1 MSGNKTRAASF
12 SRDTF
17 VRKLKTNVSQLAMP
31 LVALGVLL
39 LFNLIRDPSFF
50 SISVATDETGSVLT
64 GNLISVISSASEL
77 AILAM
82 GMTLVTAC
90 CGGQDIS
97 VGAVGA
103 IAGALF
109 VIMLHPQKETIT
121 TLTDISG
128 LNVALGVVAA
138 IAVAIIFK
146 LFNGML
152 VAVFKIQPMIATLIL
167 FSCGRS
173 IAYFFLFQVLGGGTV
188 KLESPIIH
196 AIGKQIPGVPIDT
209 AIFVVI
215 LMGLLLTLVFRKT
228 NLRLYTQSVGINQKA
243 ARLNGINPTVVKLL
257 SFVLLGVCVAVA
269 AVVRTCRLGTMG
281 TKSLLDSIEM
291 DAILAV
297 AIGGNS
303 LGGGKFRLSG
313 SVLGAYII
321 QMLTTTL
328 NAMQVQPDSMKAYKA
343 IVILVIMVAGS
354 PVIKTWLTALK
365 NKRSAAT
372 GSATLKGV
380 G

>member
-1 MSGNKTRAASF
+1 MNGNKKQAPAGALA
-12 SRDTF
+12 
-17 VRKLKTNVSQLAMP
+17 RKLKTNVSQLAMP

-50 SISVATDETGSVLT
+50 SIGIATDETGSVLT

-128 LNVALGVVAA
+128 LNVALGVLAA
-138 IAVAIIFK
+138 IAVAIVFK

-215 LMGLLLTLVFRKT
+215 LMGLLLTLIFRKT

-243 ARLNGINPTVVKLL
+243 ARLNGINPTAVKLL

-354 PVIKTWLTALK
+354 PVIKTWLTTLR
-365 NKRSAAT
+365 NKRNAAA
-372 GSATLKGV
+372 GSATIKGV

>member
-1 MSGNKTRAASF
+1 
-12 SRDTF
+12 
-17 VRKLKTNVSQLAMP
+17 
-31 LVALGVLL
+31 
-39 LFNLIRDPSFF
+39 
-50 SISVATDETGSVLT
+50 
-64 GNLISVISSASEL
+64 
-77 AILAM
+77 
-82 GMTLVTAC
+82 
-90 CGGQDIS
+90 
-97 VGAVGA
+97 
-103 IAGALF
+103 
-109 VIMLHPQKETIT
+109 
-121 TLTDISG
+121 
-128 LNVALGVVAA
+128 
-138 IAVAIIFK
+138 
-146 LFNGML
+146 ML

-215 LMGLLLTLVFRKT
+215 LMGLLLMLIFKKT
-228 NLRLYTQSVGINQKA
+228 NLSLYTQSVGINQKA

-354 PVIKTWLTALK
+354 PVIKTWLTGLRNRRNASSG
-365 NKRSAAT
+365 SAAV
-372 GSATLKGV
+372 KEV